1 VQSKPKTVMDEIVPI
16 GQLKP
21 PRSMKQP
28 QYFKIGGPV
37 NIDGPDDNATQ
48 RLADGPPTTE
58 QPMMVSD
65 NQGLRDR
72 FDQLDKQEK
81 DQLFDFMY
89 EFDRRQFPESDKMR
103 DDFLFDRFEELY
115 ESQFPER
122 LQAQFERNMNG
133 GIMAQNTQTGID
145 GIPEKFDI

>member
-1 VQSKPKTVMDEIVPI
+1 MASE
-16 GQLKP
+16 
-21 PRSMKQP
+21 
-28 QYFKIGGPV
+28 
-37 NIDGPDDNATQ
+37 
-48 RLADGPPTTE
+48 
-58 QPMMVSD
+58 

-72 FDQLDKQEK
+72 FDELDREEK

-89 EFDRRQFPESDKMR
+89 EFNRRQQPESDKMR

-122 LQAQFERNMNG
+122 LQAQFKRNMNG

-145 GIPEKFDI
+145 GIPDEFDI

>member
-1 VQSKPKTVMDEIVPI
+1 MDEIVPI

-28 QYFKIGGPV
+28 QYFNIGGPV
-37 NIDGPDDNATQ
+37 DNATQ

-58 QPMMVSD
+58 QPMMASE

-72 FDQLDKQEK
+72 FDELDREEK

-89 EFDRRQFPESDKMR
+89 EFNRRQQPESDKMM
-103 DDFLFDRFEELY
+103 DDFC
-115 ESQFPER
+115 
-122 LQAQFERNMNG
+122 
-133 GIMAQNTQTGID
+133 
-145 GIPEKFDI
+145 

>member
-1 VQSKPKTVMDEIVPI
+1 MDEIVPI

-58 QPMMVSD
+58 QPMMASE

-72 FDQLDKQEK
+72 FDELDREEK

-89 EFDRRQFPESDKMR
+89 EFNRRQQPESDKMR

-122 LQAQFERNMNG
+122 LQAQFKRNMNG

-145 GIPEKFDI
+145 GIPDEFDI

>member
-1 VQSKPKTVMDEIVPI
+1 MDEIVPI

-122 LQAQFERNMNG
+122 LQAQFKRNMNG

>member
-1 VQSKPKTVMDEIVPI
+1 MQSKPKTVMDEIVPI

-28 QYFKIGGPV
+28 QYFNIGGPV
-37 NIDGPDDNATQ
+37 DNATQ

-58 QPMMVSD
+58 QPMMASE

-72 FDQLDKQEK
+72 FDELDREEK

-89 EFDRRQFPESDKMR
+89 EFNRRQQPESDKMM

-122 LQAQFERNMNG
+122 LQAQFKRNMNG

-145 GIPEKFDI
+145 GIPDKFDI

>member
-1 VQSKPKTVMDEIVPI
+1 MDEIVPI

-37 NIDGPDDNATQ
+37 NIDGPVDNATQ

-122 LQAQFERNMNG
+122 LQAQFKRNMNG

-145 GIPEKFDI
+145 GIPDKFDI

>member
-1 VQSKPKTVMDEIVPI
+1 MQSKPKTVMDEIVPI

-122 LQAQFERNMNG
+122 LQAQFKRNMNG

-145 GIPEKFDI
+145 GIPDKFDI